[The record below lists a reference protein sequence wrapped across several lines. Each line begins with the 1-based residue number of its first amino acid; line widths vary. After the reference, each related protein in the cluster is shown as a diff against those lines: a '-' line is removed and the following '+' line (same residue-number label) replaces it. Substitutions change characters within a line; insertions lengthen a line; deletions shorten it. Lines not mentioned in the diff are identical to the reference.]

1 MVLEPHGL
9 VTPDPLLRW
18 HRRLVRWGWAYP
30 NASGRPR
37 ADPRIAAL
45 IGQLARENPG
55 WGYRQIQGELL
66 GLLIGVLVELRRALW
81 IPIEREAQLKGVIL
95 VGTRGKQLAFSRARG
110 RWRSRSSSRSIDTAV
125 SARSRTMSLKPA
137 WSSPSSLAS

>member
-18 HRRLVRWGWAYP
+18 HQRLVRWRWAYP

-55 WGYRQIQGELL
+55 WGYRRIQGELPGL
-66 GLLIGVLVELRRALW
+66 GIR
-81 IPIEREAQLKGVIL
+81 
-95 VGTRGKQLAFSRARG
+95 VGASRCGGCRGSC
-110 RWRSRSSSRSIDTAV
+110 
-125 SARSRTMSLKPA
+125 RTVRCGGC
-137 WSSPSSLAS
+137 